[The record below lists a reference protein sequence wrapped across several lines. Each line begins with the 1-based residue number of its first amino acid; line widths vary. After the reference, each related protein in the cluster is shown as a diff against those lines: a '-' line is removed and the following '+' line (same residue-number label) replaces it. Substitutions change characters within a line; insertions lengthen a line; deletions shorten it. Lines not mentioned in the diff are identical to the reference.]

1 MALVSGKRPCRPAPR
16 QGGQMISITT
26 AVAAYAVVITVLYL
40 IVQARVD
47 EYDAEARDRAARR
60 AKQPPIPAQREGA
73 GR

>member
-1 MALVSGKRPCRPAPR
+1 
-16 QGGQMISITT
+16 MISITT

-60 AKQPPIPAQREGA
+60 AKQPPSRRNVKEQVSDRRFAGA
-73 GR
+73 T

>member
-1 MALVSGKRPCRPAPR
+1 
-16 QGGQMISITT
+16 MISITT

-47 EYDAEARDRAARR
+47 EYDAEALDRAPRR

-73 GR
+73 GQ

>member
-1 MALVSGKRPCRPAPR
+1 MQARPSPRRPDDFDHP
-16 QGGQMISITT
+16 
-26 AVAAYAVVITVLYL
+26 AVAAYAVVITITVLYL

-60 AKQPPIPAQREGA
+60 AKAAPIPAQREGA

>member
-1 MALVSGKRPCRPAPR
+1 
-16 QGGQMISITT
+16 MISITT

-47 EYDAEARDRAARR
+47 EYDAEARDRAASR

-73 GR
+73 GQ